1 MSSVCA
7 HVLTLSVSVSTAD
20 MGQSFC
26 PLPLIDEITLVRC
39 PTARGRQRDK
49 SLRALGPAATPPTS
63 SFHTNMHALTWLIID
78 RGANITFTFT
88 RRNPRQVCLVF
99 KRKRKEYGWDSGLG
113 SWMYY
118 NTSVIPI
125 HSGPSVIALPAV
137 CKASARLWA
146 KRVFEQF
153 THCHKAQ
160 SERWFT
166 YDLGTFV
173 GDLQKLSA
181 SGLENQGYNLLVQT
195 FYSQWN

>member
-1 MSSVCA
+1 MCA
-7 HVLTLSVSVSTAD
+7 CVNSQCVSVH
-20 MGQSFC
+20 GRYGPEF
-26 PLPLIDEITLVRC
+26 L
-39 PTARGRQRDK
+39 PTAPHWWDNSGQVPHSPGK
-49 SLRALGPAATPPTS
+49 AEGQIPASTGTSGNPPTS

-78 RGANITFTFT
+78 RGANITFTST

-118 NTSVIPI
+118 NTLVIPI

-160 SERWFT
+160 SECWFT